1 MKGSTL
7 AIGFLGAIVLAGGF
21 VVSQYVSYHDKAVN
35 FEANIQKL
43 QKNSESVL
51 SNGTMM
57 ILDKSKVSDKYASQ
71 FKDALKLSIGSRNAG
86 NQNLIFKAIHEQN
99 PTLSPDIY
107 KDLSAS
113 ISGMRADFTVT
124 QQRIM
129 DTCAAYESARNK
141 VWSGFW
147 MSVSG
152 YPHIDVNKACKIV
165 SDEKTQNTFVSGVQT
180 QIL

>member
-1 MKGSTL
+1 MKGSVVAL
-7 AIGFLGAIVLAGGF
+7 GFLGTILLGACFGI
-21 VVSQYVSYHDKAVN
+21 SQYVAYHDKAVN

-51 SNGTMM
+51 SNGTMTV
-57 ILDKSKVSDKYASQ
+57 LDKSKVSDKYANQ
-71 FKDALKLSIGSRNAG
+71 FKEALKLSIGSRSSG
-86 NQNLIFKAIHEQN
+86 NENLIFKAIHEQN

-124 QQRIM
+124 QQRLM
-129 DTCAAYESARNK
+129 DVCSAYESARNK

-147 MSVSG
+147 IKMSG
-152 YPHIDVNKACKIV
+152 YPVIDVNNVCKIV
-165 SDEKTQNTFVSGVQT
+165 SDAKTSAAFESGKQT

>member
-1 MKGSTL
+1 MKGSTV
-7 AIGFLGAIVLAGGF
+7 AIGLLGAILISGGF
-21 VVSQYVSYHDKAVN
+21 CISQYVSYHDKAVN

-51 SNGTMM
+51 SNGTMT
-57 ILDKSKVSDKYASQ
+57 ILDKSKVSDKYADQ
-71 FKDALKLSIGSRNAG
+71 FKEALKLSIGSRNAG

-147 MSVSG
+147 MRVSG
-152 YPHIDVNKACKIV
+152 YPRIDVNAACKIV
-165 SDEKTQNTFVSGVQT
+165 SDTKTQKAFETGTQS